1 VVIAGRA
8 YDWACVSR
16 LYTGDGSGCIV
27 EATGCALLRRAKV
40 GWIGTYRLGRYVS
53 SFMGTGV
60 PTIGPSSISTT
71 LPSATLCGNVLDA
84 PCRSCL
90 SVVFGYDCPPEAR
103 HSVRLL
109 PRCGASRLVEAE
121 IEILQLTVCPHDAS
135 FPIVFSDPVRC
146 VQCRCEVCSRF
157 EKAGEGVPQA
167 SISSRHRLIELGP
180 HSLYFACS

>member
-121 IEILQLTVCPHDAS
+121 IEILQLTYVLMTRVFLSFSRILSVVCNAVAKSAAAS
-135 FPIVFSDPVRC
+135 RRREKV
-146 VQCRCEVCSRF
+146 CRKRLFRVVT
-157 EKAGEGVPQA
+157 G
-167 SISSRHRLIELGP
+167 SSN
-180 HSLYFACS
+180 